1 MRSGYVPLATNDGSA
16 FMNHVVLIWTDAGH
30 TYGIGF
36 HNTKGIHGTLL
47 LDEELA
53 KHIRLVGS

>member
-1 MRSGYVPLATNDGSA
+1 MVG